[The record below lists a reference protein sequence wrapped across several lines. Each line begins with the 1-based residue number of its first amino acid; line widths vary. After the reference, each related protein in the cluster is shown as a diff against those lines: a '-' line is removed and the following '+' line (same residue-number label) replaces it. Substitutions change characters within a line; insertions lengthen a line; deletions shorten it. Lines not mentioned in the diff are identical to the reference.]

1 MDFIFQSMYKSS
13 SLIHVHVLI
22 HVIGKKIVCELGSLK
37 KGYLY
42 FKGESL
48 YF

>member
-13 SLIHVHVLI
+13 SLI

-37 KGYLY
+37 KGYIY

>member
-1 MDFIFQSMYKSS
+1 MYKSS
-13 SLIHVHVLI
+13 SLIHVLI

-37 KGYLY
+37 KGYIY